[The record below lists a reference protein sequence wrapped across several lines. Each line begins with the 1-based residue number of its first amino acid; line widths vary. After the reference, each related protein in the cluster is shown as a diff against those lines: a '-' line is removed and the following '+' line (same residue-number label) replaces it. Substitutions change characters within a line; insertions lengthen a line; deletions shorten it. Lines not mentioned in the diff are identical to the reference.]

1 MTNKNVCVWRT
12 VEINN
17 TDAEGRLVLA
27 DGVVYASKDL
37 AADIILDMATLTGA
51 QVCEH
56 LVFARYKSWNKDFQR
71 DPRRNNGR
79 NPSRLRCSGHLHWEV
94 PRRRDDQ

>member
-1 MTNKNVCVWRT
+1 MVNGCFSLLFRT

-51 QVCEH
+51 QVGDCDQIYGDFS
-56 LVFARYKSWNKDFQR
+56 LVHFTNTETKTSK
-71 DPRRNNGR
+71 
-79 NPSRLRCSGHLHWEV
+79 
-94 PRRRDDQ
+94 